1 MFLESEIDNLLNFG
15 SIEVI
20 CGSMFSGK
28 TEELIRR
35 VNKAKFAKLKT
46 IVFKPKIDTRHE
58 EKKVVTHNSN
68 TVESVAVKSARE
80 MLKFIQDFDVFAID
94 EAQFF
99 TIEILD
105 VCKTIANN
113 NKRVILAGLD
123 MDFQGNPFGIMP
135 QLLAIAEHVTK
146 VHAVCGDCGKMA
158 NHSFRFSKNKE
169 LIEIGQKNEYKPLC
183 RSCFKKN
190 IE

>member
-1 MFLESEIDNLLNFG
+1 MFLESEIDNLLHFG

-46 IVFKPKIDTRHE
+46 IVFKPKIDIRHDE
-58 EKKVVTHNSN
+58 EKVVTHNSN
-68 TVESVAVKSARE
+68 TIKSIAVQSALE
-80 MLKFIQDFDVFAID
+80 ILKFVEDFDVVAID

-99 TIEILD
+99 STEILE
-105 VCKTIANN
+105 VCKMIANN

-146 VHAVCGDCGKMA
+146 VHAVCSDCGKMA
-158 NHSFRFSKNKE
+158 NHSFRFSNNKE

-190 IE
+190 SK

>member
-46 IVFKPKIDTRHE
+46 IVFKPKIDIRHDE
-58 EKKVVTHNSN
+58 EKVVTHNSN
-68 TVESVAVKSARE
+68 AIKSIAVQSALE
-80 MLKFIQDFDVFAID
+80 ILKFVEDFDVVAID

-99 TIEILD
+99 SIEILE
-105 VCKTIANN
+105 VCKMIADK

-123 MDFQGNPFGIMP
+123 MDFQGESIWNNATI
-135 QLLAIAEHVTK
+135 ISNCRT
-146 VHAVCGDCGKMA
+146 C
-158 NHSFRFSKNKE
+158 
-169 LIEIGQKNEYKPLC
+169 YKG
-183 RSCFKKN
+183 SCSM
-190 IE
+190 

>member
-1 MFLESEIDNLLNFG
+1 MFLESEIDNLLHFG

-46 IVFKPKIDTRHE
+46 IVFKPKIDIRHDE
-58 EKKVVTHNSN
+58 EKVVTHNSN
-68 TVESVAVKSARE
+68 TIKSIAVQSALE
-80 MLKFIQDFDVFAID
+80 ILKFVEDFDVVAID

-99 TIEILD
+99 STEILE
-105 VCKTIANN
+105 VCKMIADN

-146 VHAVCGDCGKMA
+146 VHAVCSDCGKMA
-158 NHSFRFSKNKE
+158 NHSFRFSNNKE

-190 IE
+190 SK

>member
-1 MFLESEIDNLLNFG
+1 MFLESEIDNLLHFG

-46 IVFKPKIDTRHE
+46 IVFKPKIDIRHD

-68 TVESVAVKSARE
+68 AINSIAVQSALE
-80 MLKFIQDFDVFAID
+80 ILKFVEDFDVVAID

-99 TIEILD
+99 STEILE
-105 VCKTIANN
+105 VCKMIANN

-146 VHAVCGDCGKMA
+146 VHAVCSDCGKMA
-158 NHSFRFSKNKE
+158 NHSFRFSNNKE

-183 RSCFKKN
+183 RSCFKKKS
-190 IE
+190 E